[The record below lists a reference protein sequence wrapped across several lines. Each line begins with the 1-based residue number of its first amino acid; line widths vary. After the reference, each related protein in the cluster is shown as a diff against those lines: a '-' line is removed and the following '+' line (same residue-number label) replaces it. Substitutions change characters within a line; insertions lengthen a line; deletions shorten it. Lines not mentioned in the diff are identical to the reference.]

1 MDPILAALRG
11 TAITDDEMK
20 DIGQEL
26 MRERYL
32 GDVAQV
38 SGDPVLSPL
47 GKTLSRRA
55 GRQAKDLGDVRR
67 SAMEKLEKE
76 MGKNDWK
83 FRSATKTQPALWVNE
98 KTQEYKP
105 VEGLPEPEPDYEKLR
120 SSDIK
125 TLSQLGQVTNVLTGL
140 NQELG
145 DPEFDPGQMP
155 VPFGRTGANI
165 AAQYGYGTENTK
177 QVQDWWAQFDRFYTL
192 PERNALFGA
201 TLTPN
206 EQQAWRAATIS
217 PEMTKEQIQGKMG
230 RLIDIYNNVIQRVG
244 GGLEAE
250 GYNPEA
256 ISRYTGAS
264 KVSKSTEPTRPYWVK
279 ESDWNSLSAEEKRQ
293 LVN

>member
-1 MDPILAALRG
+1 MNPLLASLRG
-11 TAITDDEMK
+11 TPLTEEELPQV
-20 DIGQEL
+20 GSEL
-26 MRERYL
+26 MRQQYL
-32 GDVAQV
+32 SDVAQV
-38 SGDPVLSPL
+38 TGDPVLSPL
-47 GKTLSRRA
+47 GKTMSLRA

-67 SAMEKLEKE
+67 TAMEKLQSQL
-76 MGKNDWK
+76 GKNDWK
-83 FRSATKTQPALWVNE
+83 FKSATKTQPALWVNE
-98 KTQEYKP
+98 RTQEYKP

-120 SSDIK
+120 STDIK

-145 DPEFDPGQMP
+145 DPNFDPGQMP

-165 AAQYGYGTENTK
+165 AAQYGYGTEQTK

-192 PERNALFGA
+192 PERNELFGA

-217 PEMTKEQIQGKMG
+217 PEMTKEQIHGKMG
-230 RLIDIYNNVIQRVG
+230 RLIDIYNSVIQRVG

-264 KVSKSTEPTRPYWVK
+264 KVKKTPEPSRPDWVN
-279 ESDWNSLSAEEKRQ
+279 ESDWNSLSAEQKRQ